1 MQVYMNHISTDQ
13 KLQLVHTIRMQN
25 QYNRMKC
32 REREQILYGISPAN
46 DRRELYSAET
56 AMSLPVTG
64 EKPISGKKSRILT
77 GFRLRFLIALIL
89 LSGFIYLDKKESSL
103 LGKNTFDLYTF
114 LTENIDLPIDLPFLN
129 SFDL

>member
-46 DRRELYSAET
+46 DQRELYSTET
-56 AMSLPVTG
+56 TMSLPVTG
-64 EKPISGKKSRILT
+64 EKQVSGKKSRILT
-77 GFRLRFLIALIL
+77 GFRFRFLIALIF
-89 LSGFIYLDKKESSL
+89 LSGFIYFDKNEISL
-103 LGKNTFDLYTF
+103 FHINTFDLYTF